1 MITTSAGRR
10 LSGVAAVP
18 FLIAALAGC
27 GSDSAGTDASVP
39 AAESQPQGDGAAQVP
54 AGSGPGAGG
63 RGLPGASGEVVAIDG
78 PMAQVRNESTG
89 QVAVSWTGDTV
100 FTATVD
106 GAVDDIEVGDC
117 VLARGA
123 DEESGEPAESVQ
135 VTEPVDGP
143 CSSGGG
149 FGARMGQGMPG
160 AGSGALE
167 RPEGAPTRTPRMDG
181 ERLGLGSI
189 VTGEVTAVEAGALTV
204 EAVSLAAPS
213 AEGEDEAA
221 PTTQMQMLAV
231 DDTTAVTTTVD
242 ADADAVAVGAC
253 VRATGQ
259 TDDVGAVTAETIAVS
274 DPIDGTCD
282 IGGFGM
288 GAPLAGAGS

>member
-1 MITTSAGRR
+1 
-10 LSGVAAVP
+10 
-18 FLIAALAGC
+18 
-27 GSDSAGTDASVP
+27 
-39 AAESQPQGDGAAQVP
+39 
-54 AGSGPGAGG
+54 
-63 RGLPGASGEVVAIDG
+63 
-78 PMAQVRNESTG
+78 
-89 QVAVSWTGDTV
+89 
-100 FTATVD
+100 
-106 GAVDDIEVGDC
+106 
-117 VLARGA
+117 
-123 DEESGEPAESVQ
+123 
-135 VTEPVDGP
+135 
-143 CSSGGG
+143 
-149 FGARMGQGMPG
+149 
-160 AGSGALE
+160 
-167 RPEGAPTRTPRMDG
+167 MDG

-221 PTTQMQMLAV
+221 PTTQMQMLAI